1 MKDYYALIK
10 DPMSLTAVQK
20 KVRGVIGREQP
31 TGHTL
36 LKSWDA
42 LENAMSLIWK
52 NARDYNE
59 DGSEIY
65 NLSIELE
72 EFFYKVLAEAKA
84 KVDEPPQPKLKLN
97 MSAGAPAPRQQLKLK
112 LRQSPASERDTPGAR
127 NSATPGVIVDNDALV
142 RQQRHVMDSMGGP
155 KLSLTSSQ
163 TKQGTPV
170 ASTNPFTGPRGASA
184 SIALLPA
191 LQSRTAGSPPVLN
204 GVKLDVQS
212 PALSAIRPA
221 STASDG
227 RVSIPAQT
235 PQPLMAPPQSIRP
248 TSGSPYPNGPIG
260 QQTPIMNGQH
270 QTPSYYVPPSA
281 LRADTFRKVPL
292 KSKHLHSRHNTHT
305 NHSTGVDEALMPKIT
320 LNTHPALNLPKPW
333 SVDIY
338 ASKQKT
344 EHSATIVV
352 SPAHSYLQITP
363 KVPIALTNRLYRLFV
378 SVNGNKT
385 FEVNRIPVTAGING
399 TSPGPGYEGGKKK
412 GEPVFEAK
420 LVGGVNRIEVEIV
433 AEKDQKGQSEVVNG
447 KNTIEV
453 EKSTIFLHLMR
464 QSSL

>member
-20 KVRGVIGREQP
+20 KVRGVVGREQP

-42 LENAMSLIWK
+42 LANAMALIWK

-59 DGSEIY
+59 DGSDIY

-72 EFFYKVLAEAKA
+72 EFFYKRLAEAKA

-112 LRQSPASERDTPGAR
+112 LRQSPGSESNTPGAR
-127 NSATPGVIVDNDALV
+127 SSATPGVIVDNDALL

-155 KLSLTSSQ
+155 KASLASSQ
-163 TKQGTPV
+163 TKAGTPV
-170 ASTNPFTGPRGASA
+170 ASANSFTGPRGGST
-184 SIALLPA
+184 SIPPLPA
-191 LQSRTAGSPPVLN
+191 SHSRTAASPPVTN

-227 RVSIPAQT
+227 RLSNPAQT

-260 QQTPIMNGQH
+260 QQIPPTNGQY

-292 KSKHLHSRHNTHT
+292 KS
-305 NHSTGVDEALMPKIT
+305 A
-320 LNTHPALNLPKPW
+320 
-333 SVDIY
+333 
-338 ASKQKT
+338 
-344 EHSATIVV
+344 
-352 SPAHSYLQITP
+352 
-363 KVPIALTNRLYRLFV
+363 
-378 SVNGNKT
+378 
-385 FEVNRIPVTAGING
+385 
-399 TSPGPGYEGGKKK
+399 
-412 GEPVFEAK
+412 
-420 LVGGVNRIEVEIV
+420 
-433 AEKDQKGQSEVVNG
+433 
-447 KNTIEV
+447 
-453 EKSTIFLHLMR
+453 
-464 QSSL
+464 